1 MVMPCDMVL
10 FPLPA
15 QYVKRSSSDHFQ
27 PSLVVPWWLKRMQLA
42 HALPTNVLVD
52 LSSNICGI
60 LQDTKWGEVAFC
72 IMHKLSCKKCGS
84 LIVTF
89 DPWN

>member
-1 MVMPCDMVL
+1 MVVPCDMVL

-27 PSLVVPWWLKRMQLA
+27 PSLVLTPVVPWWLKCMQLA

-52 LSSNICGI
+52 LSSNIKYGI

-72 IMHKLSCKKCGS
+72 IMHKLM
-84 LIVTF
+84 
-89 DPWN
+89 